1 VKVRKTEPASNIP
14 PACSLSPLDWNFD
27 SVPVNQLIAC
37 CYWEY
42 ARESAFIRDVRQRCL
57 KNWRSGGH
65 RDQQLYTD
73 LEKLQGIGYASEV
86 FIRGFFFEPDI
97 KYQSVNKG
105 LPNYRHPDAPPITGS
120 FPQPWQS
127 LSTAERNSRSYIR
140 SDRTTIPLVPF
151 ERGRSVDVKDIVNSV
166 TAQLRERDETN
177 EQVRRENPKLTEE
190 TLCRMGKLQFPD
202 ICPSVIYGSGW
213 EETVVRINWS
223 EFTNDE
229 IATYFRPWVKAN
241 RPKNIMAPSG
251 KGHKPKDWRANL
263 TRLAVMRLLLQ
274 FSPFQIFSQNS
285 FPAIWETKQFSGRK
299 WEDITKWHDARR
311 EAGKLFR
318 NLFPFLP
325 LDEKPISWTRQAR
338 SK

>member
-1 VKVRKTEPASNIP
+1 VKVKKTEPASNGP

-27 SVPVNQLIAC
+27 NVPDNELIAC

-105 LPNYRHPDAPPITGS
+105 LSNYRHPGAPPITGS

-127 LSTAERNSRSYIR
+127 LSAAERNSRSHVR
-140 SDRTTIPLVPF
+140 SDRTSIPLVPF
-151 ERGRSVDVKDIVNSV
+151 ERGRSLDAEDIVNSV
-166 TAQLRERDETN
+166 KAQLRERDKTN

-202 ICPSVIYGSGW
+202 ILPSVIYGNGW
-213 EETVVRINWS
+213 EEMIVRINWS
-223 EFTNDE
+223 AFTNDE
-229 IATYFRPWVKAN
+229 IATFFRSWVKAN
-241 RPKNIMAPSG
+241 RPKSVTAPSG
-251 KGHKPKDWRANL
+251 QGHKSKDGRANL
-263 TRLAVMRLLLQ
+263 ARLGVMRLLSQ
-274 FSPFQIFSQNS
+274 FSALQIVSQDS
-285 FPAIWETKQFSGRK
+285 LPKIWKTKQFSGCK
-299 WEDITKWHDARR
+299 WGDVTKWHDARR

-325 LDEKPISWTRQAR
+325 LYEKPISWERQTRRQ
-338 SK
+338 